1 MVCGSGPLLSAMETK
16 DLTIKEYIDLVYD
29 NFKDKKWRLDDLTN
43 DEMVKWLL
51 LDSKNIITNVIYHN
65 HKRENDLRDENI
77 KKLFKNICILA
88 KINDINL
95 VD

>member
-65 HKRENDLRDENI
+65 HKIENDLRDENI

>member
-1 MVCGSGPLLSAMETK
+1 MKTK

-29 NFKDKKWRLDDLTN
+29 NFKDKKWRFDDLTN

-51 LDSKNIITNVIYHN
+51 LDSKSLITNVIYHN

-77 KKLFKNICILA
+77 KKLFKNIGILA